1 MGVGELSTARAT
13 QRVTP
18 LGVAIAVDRQR
29 GQKPSL
35 QGFTLIEVLVVV
47 TIGAIIL
54 ALGIPSFQNTI
65 LSNRLTTTA
74 NAFVSTYNSARL
86 AAIQR
91 NAAVQFC
98 SGSASTNG
106 TEVLGTNC
114 GDETTGAALMLNAGG
129 TSTTRVVAGPA
140 VPAGLTLTSSAALR
154 FNGQG
159 FARAAVSGT
168 GPYTGLLLDLS
179 TSRFTTSNRRCIYLA
194 TGSIISVC
202 TASGT
207 GACNASEPTSCG

>member
-1 MGVGELSTARAT
+1 MISGRAA
-13 QRVTP
+13 
-18 LGVAIAVDRQR
+18 VAACRQR
-29 GQKPSL
+29 NRKPLSR
-35 QGFTLIEVLVVV
+35 GFTLLEVLIVV
-47 TIGAIIL
+47 TIAAIIL

-98 SGSASTNG
+98 SSSTTTNG
-106 TEVLGTNC
+106 AEVLGTNC
-114 GDETTGAALMLNAGG
+114 GAETTGAALMLNAGG
-129 TSTTRVVAGPA
+129 TTTTRVAAGPA

-168 GPYTGLLLDLS
+168 APYTGLLLDLS
-179 TSRFTTSNRRCIYLA
+179 TSRFATNNRRCIYLA

-202 TASGT
+202 SVSGT
-207 GACNASEPTSCG
+207 GACNASEPSSCG

>member
-1 MGVGELSTARAT
+1 MGVGELFAAHATRRLTAA
-13 QRVTP
+13 
-18 LGVAIAVDRQR
+18 GVATAVQRQQGHKSSSR
-29 GQKPSL
+29 
-35 QGFTLIEVLVVV
+35 GFTLLEVLVVV
-47 TIGAIIL
+47 TIAAIIL

-98 SGSASTNG
+98 SGSATTNG
-106 TEVLGTNC
+106 TEVLGTDC
-114 GDETTGAALMLNAGG
+114 GSEAIGAALMLNAGG
-129 TSTTRVVAGPA
+129 TTTTRLATGPT

-168 GPYTGLLLDLS
+168 APYTGLLLDLS
-179 TSRFTTSNRRCIYLA
+179 TSRFATNNRRCIYLA

-202 TASGT
+202 SASGT